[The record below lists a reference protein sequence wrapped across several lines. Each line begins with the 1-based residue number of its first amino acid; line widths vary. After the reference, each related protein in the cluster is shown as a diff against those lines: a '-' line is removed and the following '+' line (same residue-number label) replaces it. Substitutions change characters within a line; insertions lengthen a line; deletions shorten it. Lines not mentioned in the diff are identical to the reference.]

1 MTEYMMNHWKKSI
14 ILLLIGVLSA
24 TTARGQIIK
33 LTRGRLWHSFHHAQ
47 ECSPLSDW
55 QRMSAGLDWPG
66 YEPTELNENLGGT
79 YTHMV
84 AGGIYLTALK
94 PLKDA
99 SNMTYFDPDSVL
111 GWMDFALNGDRNTSW
126 VQGQQPF
133 VAKVHQKRWPK
144 GENYW
149 GMTDPYEAEEVIY
162 SYLEKDPQYDD
173 SKTDN
178 KKFNISIK
186 RVVRQWSGS
195 EIDQDYVI
203 VRYVIRSLE
212 SERRVGIDSAYVLL
226 TYALSPNQRGWA
238 YTYPSYR
245 AGARNT
251 HSRWD
256 KDEKLLTA
264 WAGDFTLSADRDDS
278 WDPYEYYQYS
288 AIDNVERPVTEFMAP
303 GIVGIKLL
311 EVTPD
316 DGPTPDEINGF
327 TWSAGAPDSDY
338 QGPFTAVAGMKNK
351 YDAMKDPSLLYDAFQ
366 DTNSV
371 LMGQSRLYANFSFGP
386 YNLRG
391 GGRDSIVIVVG
402 QFVGG
407 LPYGKTFL
415 DTIDPV
421 IRAEKAREIKAAAD
435 SAAEF
440 LNNRL
445 EFNYTHDFTVP
456 LPPPG
461 PEFTVE
467 PDTTSGS
474 VANLIVFDGSVDSIP
489 DPQENVVDIAGY
501 RIYKSKRYP
510 FGPWERIAD
519 FPVKDPNVWDETRQ
533 MYVFRDSQVAL
544 GYGYYYAVT
553 AYDTGHDA
561 WIVDPS
567 VSVPPLESSLYAN
580 RTQKPFYSTLVPV
593 KEIQGALD
601 NVVVVPNPFYVTSG
615 FERGGDVKNIQF
627 VNLPSP
633 CTIRIFTVK
642 GNLVKV
648 IHHDNPSS
656 GVAFW
661 NQISENEQYVKS
673 GLYFYH
679 IEDENGNTTRGK
691 FAIIN

>member
-1 MTEYMMNHWKKSI
+1 MMNTLRKSFK
-14 ILLLIGVLSA
+14 LLLITCLVGTSLPA
-24 TTARGQIIK
+24 QIIK
-33 LTRGRLWHSFHHAQ
+33 LNRGRLWHSFHHAQ

-55 QRMSAGLDWPG
+55 QRMSEGLDWPG
-66 YEPTELNENLGGT
+66 YEPSDLNENLGGT
-79 YTHMV
+79 YTHLV

-94 PLKDA
+94 PLRDDA
-99 SNMTYFDPDSVL
+99 NQIYFDPDSVL

-126 VQGQQPF
+126 VLGQQPF
-133 VAKVHQKRWPK
+133 VAREHKKIWTK

-149 GMTDPYEAEEVIY
+149 GRTNPFEAEEMIY

-178 KKFNISIK
+178 KKFNVSIK

-195 EIDQDYVI
+195 KTDQDYVI

-212 SERRVGIDSAYVLL
+212 SERRVGLDSAYILL
-226 TYALSPNQRGWA
+226 TYALSPNQRGWNF
-238 YTYPSYR
+238 TYPSYR

-256 KDEKLLTA
+256 SEKRLLTA
-264 WAGDFTLSADRDDS
+264 WAGDFTLTADMDDS
-278 WDPYEYYQYS
+278 YDPYEYYRYS
-288 AIDNVERPVTEFMAP
+288 AIDNVERPRTEFMAP

-316 DGPTPDEINGF
+316 EGPEPDKINKF

-338 QGPFTAVAGMKNK
+338 QGPFTAVAGVKNK
-351 YDAMKDPSLLYDAFQ
+351 YDAMKDPSLLFDAFA
-366 DTNSV
+366 DTNDSR
-371 LMGQSRLYANFSFGP
+371 MGQSRLYANFSFGP

-391 GGRDSIVIVVG
+391 GGRDSVVIVVG

-407 LPYGKTFL
+407 LPYGETII

-421 IRAEKAREIKAAAD
+421 IRAEKAQTIKTAAD
-435 SAAEF
+435 SAATF

-445 EFNYTHDFTVP
+445 EFNYSHNFTVP
-456 LPPPG
+456 LPPPA
-461 PEFTVE
+461 PAFTVE
-467 PDTTSGS
+467 PDTSSGS
-474 VANLIVFDGSVDSIP
+474 VANIIQFDASLDTLP
-489 DPQENVVDIAGY
+489 DPQQNVVDIAGY
-501 RIYKSKRYP
+501 RVYKSKQYP
-510 FGPWERIAD
+510 FGPWIMVAD
-519 FPVKDPNVWDETRQ
+519 FSLKDPDYWDENRKE
-533 MYVFRDSQVAL
+533 YLVKDSQVAL

-553 AYDTGHDA
+553 SYDTGHDS
-561 WIVDPS
+561 WVVDPS
-567 VSVPPLESSLYAN
+567 VSVPPMESSLYAN

-593 KEIQGALD
+593 KETKGALD
-601 NVVVVPNPFYVTSG
+601 KVVVVPNPFYVNSG

-648 IHHDNPSS
+648 IRHDNPSS

-661 NQISENEQYVKS
+661 NQISENQQYVKS

-679 IEDENGNTTRGK
+679 VEDENGNTTRGK

>member
-1 MTEYMMNHWKKSI
+1 MNTLRQFFKI
-14 ILLLIGVLSA
+14 FLIVCVTGTSLS
-24 TTARGQIIK
+24 GQIIR
-33 LTRGRLWHSFHHAQ
+33 LNRGRLWHSFHHAQ

-55 QRMSAGLDWPG
+55 QRMSEGLDWPG
-66 YEPTELNENLGGT
+66 YEPADLNENLGGT
-79 YTHMV
+79 YTHLV

-94 PLKDA
+94 PLRNDA
-99 SNMTYFDPDSVL
+99 GQMYFDPDSVL

-126 VQGQQPF
+126 VLGQQPF
-133 VAKVHQKRWPK
+133 VARDHKKVWSK

-149 GMTDPYEAEEVIY
+149 GRTNPFEAEEMIY

-173 SKTDN
+173 SKTEN
-178 KKFNISIK
+178 KKFNVSIK

-195 EIDQDYVI
+195 KMDQDYVI
-203 VRYVIRSLE
+203 IRYVIRSLE
-212 SERRVGIDSAYVLL
+212 TERRIGLDSAYVLL
-226 TYALSPNQRGWA
+226 TYAMSPNQRGWA

-256 KDEKLLTA
+256 PDERLLTA
-264 WAGDFTLSADRDDS
+264 WAGNFTLTADTDDS
-278 WDPYEYYQYS
+278 YDPYEYYRYS

-303 GIVGIKLL
+303 GIMGIKLL

-316 DGPTPDEINGF
+316 DGPTPDKINSF

-351 YDAMKDPSLLYDAFQ
+351 YDAMKDPSLLYDAFR
-366 DTNSV
+366 DTNDSR
-371 LMGQSRLYANFSFGP
+371 MGESRLYANFSFGP

-407 LPYGKTFL
+407 LPYGETII

-421 IRAEKAREIKAAAD
+421 IQAEKVQEIEAAAD
-435 SAAEF
+435 SAAEY

-445 EFNYTHDFTVP
+445 EFNYAHDFTVP

-461 PEFTVE
+461 PVFAVE
-467 PDTTSGS
+467 PDTSSGS
-474 VANLIVFDGSVDSIP
+474 VANIIKFDASLDTVP
-489 DPQENVVDIAGY
+489 DPQQNVVDIAGY
-501 RIYKSKRYP
+501 RVYKSKQYP
-510 FGPWERIAD
+510 FGPWEQVAD
-519 FPVKDPNVWDETRQ
+519 ILVKDPEFWDDDRKE
-533 MYVFRDSQVAL
+533 YIVKDSRVAL

-553 AYDTGHDA
+553 SYDTGHDS
-561 WIVDPS
+561 WVVDPS
-567 VSVPPLESSLYAN
+567 VSIPSMESSLYAN
-580 RTQKPFYSTLVPV
+580 RTRKPFYSTLVPV
-593 KEIQGALD
+593 KETKGALD
-601 NVVVVPNPFYVTSG
+601 NVVVVPNPFYVSSG

-648 IHHDNPSS
+648 IRHDNPSS
-656 GVAFW
+656 GVAYW
-661 NQISENEQYVKS
+661 NQISDNQQYVKS

-679 IEDENGNTTRGK
+679 VEDEHGNTTRGK